1 MTAPSRRR
9 PSWQAEPCPAWCV
22 VEHEEDDPPADRIH
36 DSAGRYVPITRGEPI
51 GQDAAASAVL
61 LVMSRRCG
69 DFQDW
74 VFVGEPDHRERR
86 LTMTRESAA
95 HLAHELLRLVA
106 SHDQRP
112 DATDE
117 SVD

>member
-1 MTAPSRRR
+1 MTDPSRPW
-9 PSWQAEPCPAWCV
+9 PSWQDEPCPAWCI

-36 DSAGRYVPITRGEPI
+36 DSAGRYVPVTTGEPI
-51 GQDAAASAVL
+51 GQDPAAGAVL

-74 VFVGEPDHRERR
+74 VFVGEPDHRERH
-86 LTMTRESAA
+86 LTLSRESAVRV
-95 HLAHELLRLVA
+95 AHELLSLAAA
-106 SHDQRP
+106 SDRHL